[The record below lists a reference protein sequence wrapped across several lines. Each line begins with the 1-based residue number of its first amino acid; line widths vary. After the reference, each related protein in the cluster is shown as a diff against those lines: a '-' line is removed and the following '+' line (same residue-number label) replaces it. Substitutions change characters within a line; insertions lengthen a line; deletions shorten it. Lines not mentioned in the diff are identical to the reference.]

1 MEHPLIQDPPRTERG
16 PGSALGLHRVL
27 EPAGVLPQAAWRL
40 DAAPAIW
47 PDEVRVAVDRLNLDA
62 ASYRQLRESTGGSAA
77 AMRGAVLDIIAG
89 RGKMQ
94 NPVTGSGGML
104 TGRVDEAGPASPLG
118 LAAGDRIATLVS
130 LSLTPLAV
138 TDGLARW
145 DGQSEQV
152 PCAGHAILF
161 GRSIAAV
168 LPADLPSALA
178 LAVLDVCGAPALTER
193 VVRAELARSGLA
205 GSNMAG
211 SNMAG
216 SDMAG
221 SDMAGSDMAGSDM
234 AGSDMAGPD
243 MDSAGPARQAGPV
256 VAILG
261 AGGKSGSLSAAAA
274 RRAGAGMI
282 IGVVPAEAEAAG
294 VRRAG
299 LADQV
304 VIADARDPVALAGAV
319 RSAGGPAAVTVVCVD
334 VPGCEG
340 GAVLATAPGGTVI
353 FFSMATSFS
362 AAALGAEGVAADVT
376 MLIGNGYVPG
386 HADLALDLIRSEP
399 GVRALFEAR
408 LTEAGY
414 GGPGQ

>member
-1 MEHPLIQDPPRTERG
+1 MEYPLIQDPPRTGRG
-16 PGSALGLHRVL
+16 QGSPLGLHRVL

-40 DAAPAIW
+40 DADPVIW

-104 TGRVDEAGPASPLG
+104 TGVVDEAGPASPLR

-168 LPADLPSALA
+168 LPSDLPASLA

-193 VVRAELARSGLA
+193 VVRAGLA
-205 GSNMAG
+205 GT
-211 SNMAG
+211 
-216 SDMAG
+216 
-221 SDMAGSDMAGSDM
+221 
-234 AGSDMAGPD
+234 GP
-243 MDSAGPARQAGPV
+243 GARADRGADGARGTGPV
-256 VAILG
+256 VAIIG

-274 RRAGAGMI
+274 RRAGADTV
-282 IGVVPAEAEAAG
+282 IGVVPAEAEAAA

-304 VIADARDPVALAGAV
+304 VIADARDPVALADAV

-340 GAVLATAPGGTVI
+340 GAVLATAPAGTVI

-386 HADLALDLIRSEP
+386 HAELALDLIRSEP
-399 GVRALFEAR
+399 GVRALFETR
-408 LTEAGY
+408 LAEAG
-414 GGPGQ
+414 